1 MNNHNNRSPDHQ
13 VGCAATL
20 KEDSELLPTTKA
32 FYVSAED
39 NPNMIVFLKMEKILE
54 KMQEEKSGVAI
65 RTVKSFMSKIP
76 SVFTGQDLIAWL
88 IANMDFSDVN
98 EALCLA
104 NRMASFGYFF
114 PVDDHVLTVRNDST
128 YYRFQVRL
136 KRAREAE
143 GRPSEA
149 SLKYF
154 LRSVFKIFF
163 SFAKRL

>member
-1 MNNHNNRSPDHQ
+1 MQ
-13 VGCAATL
+13 GCAAAATS

-88 IANMDFSDVN
+88 VANMDFSDVN

-114 PVDDHVLTVRNDST
+114 PVDDHVLTVKNDST
-128 YYRFQVRL
+128 YYRFQVRNAKKVQFKAL
-136 KRAREAE
+136 
-143 GRPSEA
+143 GLSGL
-149 SLKYF
+149 SLQ
-154 LRSVFKIFF
+154 LVLSCLLAQDRSNF
-163 SFAKRL
+163 